1 MKKLLQITAVAL
13 FAALSIGITSC
24 AQGPEGGKEVKVV
37 DFRNKKSDGTVLS
50 RAGADGDDPV
60 FKAEFIADIDEFNK
74 HSFYKVTKEPNGNI
88 YDENDFV
95 VESANNGAE
104 SKAKL
109 EAFAENVKITSHEDG
124 FQVEFTA
131 PEDFEKLDFWGLSYI
146 DGNGNNST
154 GVNKEN
160 AIDEDGKLTVTY
172 PLVIKGTPATI
183 FVHLGSLN
191 VEDAK
196 HWEAQLYFS
205 VTPVNGLG
213 CVDDMPKDYD
223 SSDYLTIEDGHIL
236 KVSKMVPPMA
246 ENLTRSFLLNEQDK
260 GTQPYGIE
268 DDYAV
273 VKGLGFVVN
282 EKASE
287 LETDACDAGE
297 AVEFTIDL
305 KDYAECSDDGAYLG
319 CIGRH
324 DDGSKGN
331 QPYIWAMF
339 SWSYTLEKFPGYT
352 FRTPD
357 LWSKVVANTEF
368 LDDAE

>member
-1 MKKLLQITAVAL
+1 MKKLLQITAVAVL
-13 FAALSIGITSC
+13 VVLSLGITSC
-24 AQGPEGGKEVKVV
+24 AQNSDSEGGQEVKVV

-50 RAGADGDDPV
+50 RVARDAEVV
-60 FKAEFIADIDEFNK
+60 FNSEFKTDINEYDK
-74 HSFYKVTKEPNGNI
+74 HSFYKVTKEANGNI
-88 YDENDFV
+88 YDEKDFV
-95 VESANNGAE
+95 VEAASNGDE

-109 EAFAENVKITSHEDG
+109 EAFAENVKITSHKDG

-131 PEDFEKLDFWGLSYI
+131 PEGFEELDFWGLSYI

-154 GVNKEN
+154 GVEKVN
-160 AIDEDGKLTVTY
+160 AIIDGTLSVVY

-183 FVHLGSLN
+183 FVHLGSLH

-213 CVDDMPKDYD
+213 CVEDMPKDFD
-223 SSDYLTIEDGHIL
+223 SSDYLDIEDGHIL

-246 ENLTRSFLLNEQDK
+246 QNLTRSFQLNGQDK

-268 DDYAV
+268 GDYAV
-273 VKGLGFVVN
+273 VKSLGFVVN

-287 LETDACDAGE
+287 LETDACAAGE

-305 KDYAECSDDGAYLG
+305 KEYTKKSDDYVGFIG
-319 CIGRH
+319 C
-324 DDGSKGN
+324 DKDSDSTN
-331 QPYIWAMF
+331 QPYIWAIF
-339 SWSYTLEKFPGYT
+339 GWSYTLDDFPGYT
-352 FRTPD
+352 FITPG